1 MPKTQNITSTNA
13 EWLAAYKAELM
24 RRDAAIRKLDRTKI
38 EIDKQARALDV
49 EWAEEYVR
57 HRPRLIEVLDKL
69 GIKEWHWCRTLGPGL
84 FVQHG
89 DAAHSDAEGP
99 R

>member
-1 MPKTQNITSTNA
+1 
-13 EWLAAYKAELM
+13 M

-57 HRPRLIEVLDKL
+57 HRPRLIEILDKL
-69 GIKEWHWCRTLGPGL
+69 GIKEWQWCSTLGRG
-84 FVQHG
+84 FSYSHG
-89 DAAHSDAEGP
+89 DAAHSDIERP